1 MALSG
6 GDEGNLYGNTENGG
20 AVSGCGGTECGVVFK
35 IALQEWLRR
44 SRPDPRIDH
53 QTPRRF
59 EVGEVAE

>member
-53 QTPRRF
+53 RMRP
-59 EVGEVAE
+59 